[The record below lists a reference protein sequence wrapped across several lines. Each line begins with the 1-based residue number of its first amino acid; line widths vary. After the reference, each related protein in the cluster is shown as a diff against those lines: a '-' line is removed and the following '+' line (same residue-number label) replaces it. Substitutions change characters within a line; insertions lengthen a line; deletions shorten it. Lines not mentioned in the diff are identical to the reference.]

1 MDRNDLRPIDRLRL
15 LALSSEL
22 GSERSGF
29 LLAQLISSID
39 DFDAED
45 WLDDQEEGHVVS
57 NALRE
62 VQRRTP
68 LLEPRLIEKVLAS
81 RRSNVVSQ
89 GLRSLEALGTQDAL
103 RRLIVLHGEKDRF
116 YIQDNIANTIE
127 LVAGRLG
134 VSVRMV
140 GGVYTL

>member
-127 LVAGRLG
+127 LAAGRLG
-134 VSVRMV
+134 VSVRKV